1 MLDYL
6 KDLCVSLRTDGE
18 IYTAILKPEYAV
30 NGERVLRADAKKAY
44 AGKWVTINGAHV
56 LIGRNGLVIAGAGGK
71 FNGMNFS
78 DSVRKVHRA
87 RGIVNASIQYGKVK
101 KELIDAKSIVNNFD
115 KNIAQWKSIKK
126 IRLETYGREHRL
138 TREASRRV
146 ELWTNDRKPYA
157 KALREVEAKV
167 NKIKKKYP
175 DIDKIVDERSRVK
188 ERRALQQ
195 WARQNGHDPN
205 KPNSSLSNL
214 FNRSTDYK
222 RGFNGGTW
230 TGDESDE

>member
-6 KDLCVSLRTDGE
+6 KDLCVSMRMDGE
-18 IYTAILKPEYAV
+18 TYTAILKPEYAV
-30 NGERVLRADAKKAY
+30 NGERIIRTDAKKAY

-71 FNGMNFS
+71 FNGMNLS

-87 RGIVNASIQYGKVK
+87 RGIVNASIQYSKIK
-101 KELIDAKSIVNNFD
+101 KELGEARSLVNHYD
-115 KNIAQWKSIKK
+115 ETIAHWKSIKK
-126 IRLETYGREHRL
+126 KRIEVFGREHRL
-138 TREASRRV
+138 TRDASRRV
-146 ELWTNDRKPYA
+146 ELWTNERKPYA

-175 DIDKIVDERSRVK
+175 NIDKIISERSEVK
-188 ERRALQQ
+188 RKRALQQ

-205 KPNSSLSNL
+205 KPLSTLSNL
-214 FNRSTDYK
+214 YDRSTNYK
-222 RGFNGGTW
+222 RGYNGGTW
-230 TGDESDE
+230 TGDEDK